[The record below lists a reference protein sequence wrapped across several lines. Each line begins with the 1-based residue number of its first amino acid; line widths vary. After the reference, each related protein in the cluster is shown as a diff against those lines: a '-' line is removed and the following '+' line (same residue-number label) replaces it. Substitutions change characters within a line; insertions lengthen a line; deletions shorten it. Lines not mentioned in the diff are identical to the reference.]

1 MSGIL
6 KKIVGQTAIYGLSSI
21 VGRLLNY
28 LLVPLFTRVF
38 LPAEYGVVTELYAY
52 AGFLSV
58 LLTYG
63 METGYFRFA
72 SKSDIAETIFSTSFI
87 ALFTTTLLFLAFIFI
102 FLSPIASILDY
113 KKNPEYIIWFALI
126 ISVDVLS
133 ALPFAKLRLQNK
145 AKKFALLKL
154 TSIIINIALNLFFLV
169 ICKENNDNALNT
181 FHIKE
186 LSRFYK
192 PETGVGYIFIS
203 NLISNSITFIFF
215 IPSIFKI
222 KFILNKEVL
231 KNILKYSLPLL
242 IAGMAGMINEVFD
255 RILLKYFLE
264 IPQGAEQKTYI
275 MSQIGIY
282 GANYKLAILMTLF
295 IQAFRYAAEPLFFSM
310 QKNKDA
316 KSNYAQIMN
325 YFIIFGLIIF
335 LGVMMYIDI
344 AKLFIGEQYRE
355 GLNIVPI
362 LLLANL
368 FLGIIF
374 NLSFWYK
381 LSDKTIYGTII
392 SIIGAV
398 ITLILNILLIPKFG
412 YLGSAWATFFCY
424 FSMMIISWILG
435 NKHYEIPYNFKKAF
449 FYFALALLLY
459 FISEYLKPANE
470 NMKFT
475 INTIYILFFIINSL
489 FVEKFHKKLLKK

>member
-1 MSGIL
+1 M
-6 KKIVGQTAIYGLSSI
+6 
-21 VGRLLNY
+21 
-28 LLVPLFTRVF
+28 
-38 LPAEYGVVTELYAY
+38 PAEYGVVTELYAY

-72 SKSDIAETIFSTSFI
+72 SKSENHEIIFSTSFI
-87 ALFTTTLLFLAFIFI
+87 SLILTTGIFLALIFI
-102 FLSPIASILDY
+102 FLTPIASILDY
-113 KKNPEYIIWFALI
+113 TTNKEYIAWFALI
-126 ISVDVLS
+126 ISVDVFS

-145 AKKFALLKL
+145 AKKFAILKI
-154 TSIIINIALNLFFLV
+154 TSIVINILLNLFFLV
-169 ICKENNDNALNT
+169 ICKKNTDNSLISY
-181 FHIKE
+181 HIEE
-186 LSRFYK
+186 LSHFYN
-192 PETGVGYIFIS
+192 PQIGVGYIFIS
-203 NLISNSITFIFF
+203 NLISNAFTFLIF
-215 IPSIFKI
+215 IPTLFKI
-222 KFILNKEVL
+222 KFVLNKEIL
-231 KNILKYSLPLL
+231 KKLLKYSLPLL

-264 IPQGAEQKTYI
+264 IPGGENEKTYI

-316 KSNYAQIMN
+316 KTNYSQIMN

-335 LGVMMYIDI
+335 LAVMLYIDF

-355 GLNIVPI
+355 GLKIVPI

-392 SIIGAV
+392 SVAGAG

-412 YLGSAWATFFCY
+412 YIGSAWATFFCY
-424 FSMMIISWILG
+424 LLMMILSWILG
-435 NKHYEIPYNFKKAF
+435 KKHNEIPYNLKKIL
-449 FYFALALLLY
+449 FYFSIALILY
-459 FISEYLKPANE
+459 FISEYFKSENQYLKYTA
-470 NMKFT
+470 
-475 INTIYILFFIINSL
+475 NTIYLSIFIVTAIFIEGL
-489 FVEKFHKKLLKK
+489 YKKMLRN